1 MASIVIA
8 ALPIVIVVTSMIV
21 SLDGSI
27 SSILLLVSDTYHQGF
42 PTVHMIG
49 TANLSP
55 GQSYNPRYDT
65 FIKPLPLPI

>member
-1 MASIVIA
+1 
-8 ALPIVIVVTSMIV
+8 MIV

-27 SSILLLVSDTYHQGF
+27 SSILLLVSNTYHQGF

-49 TANLSP
+49 TASLSP